1 MNVIKTSLS
10 PTLSKVLDEIH
21 NSMREHFETNKTLIN
36 HKLFWCNKWTEEKN
50 AKYQFVID
58 MLRQESQHLADNF
71 DKNTLLQLNLIC
83 APPDCVDQ
91 VFHIDYLGDSISY
104 FLPLVDLTDL
114 NGTEYLFF
122 FDSSNYLKHFD
133 LMLEMSDKYFNK
145 DEAIAYMIGK
155 GFVYGEGEGEG
166 ADFCFKCANAPAYS
180 IVEMPYYTYHRGQKN
195 KTNKNRVMLNI
206 LLSRNNGYNYP
217 TDEVIMDSELDE
229 EQRVDIINEK
239 RKKAEAVETETNTN
253 ETLKCAMMF

>member
-1 MNVIKTSLS
+1 MNVVKTSLS
-10 PTLSKVLDEIH
+10 PALCQVLNDIH
-21 NSMREHFETNKTLIN
+21 NSMKDHFETNKTLIN
-36 HKLFWCNKWTEEKN
+36 HKLFWCNKWTDEKN
-50 AKYQFVID
+50 AKYQFVVD
-58 MLRQESQHLADNF
+58 MLRKESQHIADNF

-114 NGTEYLFF
+114 NGTEYLYF
-122 FDSSNYLKHFD
+122 FDSANYLKHFD
-133 LMLEMSDKYFNK
+133 LMLEMSEKYFNK
-145 DEAIAYMIGK
+145 DEAIAYMVSK
-155 GFVYGEGEGEG
+155 GFVYQE
-166 ADFCFKCANAPAYS
+166 DFCFKCANSPAYS
-180 IVEMPYYTYHRGQKN
+180 IVEMPYYVYHRGQKN

-206 LLSRNNGYNYP
+206 LLSRNNAYNYP
-217 TDEVIMDSELDE
+217 IDEVIMDSELDE

-239 RKKAEAVETETNTN
+239 RKKVEEAASMEVDN